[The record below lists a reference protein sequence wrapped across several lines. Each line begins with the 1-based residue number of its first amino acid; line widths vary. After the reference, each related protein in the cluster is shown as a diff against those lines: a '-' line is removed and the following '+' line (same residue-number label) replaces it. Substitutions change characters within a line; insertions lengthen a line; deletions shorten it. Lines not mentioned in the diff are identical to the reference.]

1 MSELYNYLDTIEI
14 SKEELEQFIKMII
27 QCNNFRSRGTLE
39 HSITVEVITYN
50 LYKLLGIVREDMDTI
65 LLSAFCHDLGKLFT
79 PIEILEK
86 SDKLTYEEM
95 EIMKEHVIYTGM
107 ILKELGLEYVGRIAE
122 MHHEKLDG
130 TGYPYGLKD
139 EEIPM
144 EAKILAVADISSA
157 LMEKRSYKEKF
168 SKDKTLD
175 ILKAMADDNKID
187 KNIVNKV
194 IENYDYLVEI
204 CEKVRKKNNSKYNDL
219 IRKYNEINNQY
230 EELCRDKTES

>member
-95 EIMKEHVIYTGM
+95 EIM
-107 ILKELGLEYVGRIAE
+107 
-122 MHHEKLDG
+122 
-130 TGYPYGLKD
+130 
-139 EEIPM
+139 
-144 EAKILAVADISSA
+144 
-157 LMEKRSYKEKF
+157 
-168 SKDKTLD
+168 
-175 ILKAMADDNKID
+175 
-187 KNIVNKV
+187 NIVTDITKRNQGFASSLLSYIIKYAVKNNIEKINLEVNTNNKV
-194 IENYDYLVEI
+194 AKNLYKSFGFVEVG
-204 CEKVRKKNNSKYNDL
+204 KRPKYYKGDDAILMTNTL
-219 IRKYNEINNQY
+219 
-230 EELCRDKTES
+230 